1 MSFEWPWVLPALLV
15 VPLAL
20 WLYVVA
26 QRRRQRYAA
35 RFTNLDLLANV
46 VGRSPGW
53 RRHVP
58 PALYLLAVAA
68 LVVALARPQA
78 TIALPREQ
86 ASVVLTSDSS
96 GSMQATDVD
105 PNRLEAAREAA
116 RTFVDRVPDRFRVGI
131 VSFNH
136 EVETLARPTTDRA
149 AVEGAIASL
158 RAEGG
163 TATGEALARS
173 LEILR
178 PRARGGA
185 GERERPRDPAAIV
198 LLSDG
203 KTTTGRDPVEV
214 AREAR
219 RLGVAVHTVA
229 LGTPEGVIDVPDRFN
244 GFSRQIPVPP
254 DPETLR
260 RVAEVSGGRHVTAT
274 EGGDL
279 NEVYE
284 DLSSRVGF
292 VRERQEVTAGFAG
305 AAALLLVAA
314 GALSLLWF
322 SRIP

>member
-1 MSFEWPWVLPALLV
+1 MSFEWPWMLPALLV

-20 WLYVVA
+20 LLYVVA

-58 PALYLLAVAA
+58 PALYLLALAA

-116 RTFVDRVPDRFRVGI
+116 RTFVERIPDRFRVGM

-136 EVETLARPTTDRA
+136 EVETLTRPTTDRA
-149 AVEGAIASL
+149 AVEGAISSL

-163 TATGEALARS
+163 TATGDALARS
-173 LEILR
+173 LAILR
-178 PRARGGA
+178 PRARGGEA
-185 GERERPRDPAAIV
+185 ARARDPAAII

-203 KTTTGRDPVEV
+203 KTTAGRDPVEV
-214 AREAR
+214 ARQAR

-229 LGTPEGVIDVPDRFN
+229 LGTPGGVIDVPDRFN

-260 RVAEVSGGRHVTAT
+260 RVAEVSGGRFVTAT
-274 EGGDL
+274 EGADL
-279 NEVYE
+279 NEIYE

-305 AAALLLVAA
+305 AGAVLLALA
-314 GALSLLWF
+314 GAFSLMWF

>member
-1 MSFEWPWVLPALLV
+1 MTFEWPWMLPALLL

-20 WLYVVA
+20 VGYVVA

-46 VGRSPGW
+46 VGRSPAW
-53 RRHVP
+53 RRHAP
-58 PALYLLAVAA
+58 PVLYLLALAA
-68 LVVALARPQA
+68 LGVALARPQA

-96 GSMQATDVD
+96 GSMQATDVQ
-105 PNRLEAAREAA
+105 PNRLDAARDAA
-116 RTFVDRVPDRFRVGI
+116 SRFVERVPQRFRVGM

-149 AVEGAIASL
+149 AVRTAIASL

-163 TATGEALARS
+163 TATGDALARS

-178 PRARGGA
+178 PRAARPAGA
-185 GERERPRDPAAIV
+185 AAEPAAII

-203 KTTTGRDPVEV
+203 KTTAGRDPVQV

-229 LGTPEGVIDVPDRFN
+229 LGTPSGVIDLADRF
-244 GFSRQIPVPP
+244 GFSQRIPVPP

-260 RVAEVSGGRHVTAT
+260 EVAEVSGGRFVAAPSD
-274 EGGDL
+274 EAL
-279 NEVYE
+279 NDVYE
-284 DLSSRVGF
+284 ELSSRVGF

-305 AAALLLVAA
+305 AAAVLLAMA
-314 GALSLLWF
+314 GALSLMWF

>member
-1 MSFEWPWVLPALLV
+1 MTFEWPWMLPGLLLL
-15 VPLAL
+15 PLAL
-20 WLYVVA
+20 GAYVLA

-58 PALYLLAVAA
+58 AALYLLALAA

-86 ASVVLTSDSS
+86 ASVILTSDSS
-96 GSMQATDVD
+96 GSMQATDVE
-105 PNRLEAAREAA
+105 PSRLAAAQGAA
-116 RTFVDRVPDRFRVGI
+116 RTFLERVPERFRVGV

-136 EVETLARPTTDRA
+136 EVQTLSTPTTDRA
-149 AVEGAIASL
+149 AVEAAVASL

-163 TATGEALARS
+163 TATGDALARS

-178 PRARGGA
+178 PRAQRDRPA
-185 GERERPRDPAAIV
+185 DRREPAAVI

-229 LGTPEGVIDVPDRFN
+229 LGTPGGVIDLPDRF
-244 GFSRQIPVPP
+244 GFSRPIPVPP
-254 DPETLR
+254 DPDTLR
-260 RVAEVSGGRHVTAT
+260 RVAEVSGGRFVAAAG
-274 EGGDL
+274 EDEL
-279 NEVYE
+279 NQVYE
-284 DLSSRVGF
+284 ELSSRVGF
-292 VRERQEVTAGFAG
+292 VEERQEVTAGFAG
-305 AAALLLVAA
+305 AGAVLLALA

>member
-1 MSFEWPWVLPALLV
+1 VTFEWPWVLPALLV

-20 WLYVVA
+20 AAYLLA

-58 PALYLLAVAA
+58 PALYLLALAA

-96 GSMQATDVD
+96 GSMQATDVA
-105 PNRLEAAREAA
+105 PSRLEAAQAAA
-116 RTFVDRVPDRFRVGI
+116 RTFTERVPERFRVGM

-136 EVETLARPTTDRA
+136 EVQTLARPTTDRA
-149 AVEGAIASL
+149 AVQAASASL

-163 TATGEALARS
+163 TATGDALARS
-173 LEILR
+173 LEIVR
-178 PRARGGA
+178 PRAQR
-185 GERERPRDPAAIV
+185 GERRRGREPAAII

-203 KTTTGRDPVEV
+203 KTTTGRDPVAV
-214 AREAR
+214 ARRAR
-219 RLGVAVHTVA
+219 RLGVPVHTVA
-229 LGTPEGVIDVPDRFN
+229 LGTPSGVIDLSDRV
-244 GFSRQIPVPP
+244 GFAREIPVPP

-260 RVAEVSGGRHVTAT
+260 EVAEVSGGRFVAAPSDD
-274 EGGDL
+274 EL

-284 DLSSRVGF
+284 ELSSKVGF
-292 VRERQEVTAGFAG
+292 VRERQEITAGFAG
-305 AAALLLVAA
+305 AGAVLLALA

-322 SRIP
+322 SRLP